1 MPTTR
6 PRHTITETDALAAAL
21 DAAAR
26 RWPEEKGS
34 RTRLLLRL
42 IDEGR
47 RVVLEDE
54 EARVAARLAAIEATA
69 GALTGSY
76 EPGYLAKLR
85 EDWPE

>member
-6 PRHTITETDALAAAL
+6 PRHTITETDALADAL

-26 RWPEEKGS
+26 RWPEERGVRS
-34 RTRLLLRL
+34 RLLLRL
-42 IDEGR
+42 IEEGR
-47 RVVLEDE
+47 RVVVEDE
-54 EARVAARLAAIEATA
+54 EARIANRLAAIEATA

-76 EPGYLAKLR
+76 ELGYLAKLR